1 MDWLDGLIIIVLLAA
16 IIRGVE
22 LGFIRQLFSAGGFF
36 AGVFL
41 GAWAEGH
48 LIHLAHTPGTR
59 AALSLGIIFGC
70 ALALLVV
77 AELIGNVV
85 KASLEISWLDKIDR
99 WLGSL
104 TATVVVLVAVWLG
117 ANIFSSIPNPAWQ
130 RQIHGSKI
138 VNSLDHLMPPAPS
151 VISKLA
157 HFISPNGFPEVFS
170 GFEPSPDQDTVTIP
184 DMGDLTSVVRA
195 AAPAVV
201 KIEGRG
207 CGGIVEG
214 SGFIADRNLII
225 TNAHV
230 IAGVRSPEV
239 IDQQGRHK
247 TTVVWF
253 NPDLDFAVLRT
264 TSITTAPL
272 PLSTE
277 LAGDGTPGAVL
288 GYPGGGMFTAK
299 PAAIIDHFTAK
310 GRNIYNEATA
320 TRQIYSMKAD
330 VIGGNSGG
338 PVINTN
344 GTVIG
349 VVFAQSVNYN
359 EVGYA
364 LTMQQV
370 IQELNQAKTRTAALS
385 TGSCA
390 Q

>member
-36 AGVFL
+36 VGLFL

-59 AALSLGIIFGC
+59 AALSLGIILGSGLLFLVIVEIFGN
-70 ALALLVV
+70 
-77 AELIGNVV
+77 IV
-85 KASLEISWLDKIDR
+85 KASLDMPWINRLDR

-104 TATVVVLVAVWLG
+104 TAVLAVLVAVWLG
-117 ANIFSSIPNPAWQ
+117 AAIFSSIPAPAWQ

-138 VNSLDHLMPPAPS
+138 VNSLDHIMPAAPS

-157 HFISPNGFPEVFS
+157 HFVSPNGFPEVFS
-170 GFEPSPDQDTVTIP
+170 GFEPSPEQNKVTIP
-184 DMGDLTSVVRA
+184 DMGELTQAVRSASA
-195 AAPAVV
+195 ATV

-214 SGFIADRNLII
+214 SGFVADRNLIV

-230 IAGVRSPEV
+230 VAGVRAPEV
-239 IDQQGRHK
+239 IDRQGRHK

-264 TSITTAPL
+264 TDVTTAPL
-272 PLSTE
+272 PLGSE
-277 LAGDGTPGAVL
+277 LVADGTPSAVL
-288 GYPGGGMFTAK
+288 GYPGGGNFTAR
-299 PAAIIDHFTAK
+299 PAAIIDHFVAK
-310 GRNIYNEATA
+310 GRNIYNEASA
-320 TRQIYSMKAD
+320 TRQIYSMKVD

-338 PVINTN
+338 PVIDKN

-349 VVFAQSVNYN
+349 VVFAQSVAYD

-370 IQELNQAKTRTAALS
+370 TQELDQAKQRTAALS